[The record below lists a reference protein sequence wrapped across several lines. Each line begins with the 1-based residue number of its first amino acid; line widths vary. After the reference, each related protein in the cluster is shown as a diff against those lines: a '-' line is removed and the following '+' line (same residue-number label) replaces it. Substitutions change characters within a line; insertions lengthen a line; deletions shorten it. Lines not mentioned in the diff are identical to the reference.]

1 LSLLPSSRVANCSK
15 SFERAFTESDM
26 SERKGVLRY
35 CATLVLLVL
44 ALAPMQARGQRAEL
58 EKIIQRR
65 VLPNGLEVIVVENHG
80 VPLAT
85 IEIDVKNGSFTQ
97 SPEFEGLAHMYEHMF
112 FRANSKYPEPN
123 QFWDKASDLGAVFNG
138 TTQEE
143 RVNYYMTVP
152 AEKLADA
159 VHLLASALREPLFRR
174 DELERE
180 RQVVIGEY
188 DRNESSPF
196 FALSRQMDAK
206 LYPGNFSRKDIIG
219 DRQVVLTTTPEK
231 MRSIQKKYYVPNNS
245 VLIVAGDVTPATV
258 FALAERELGQW
269 SRGPD
274 PFATD
279 PIPAIPPLQKSEGL
293 VVEAPVGAVTVQI
306 QWQGPSVGQ
315 DPKST
320 YAADVF
326 SDVLNDP
333 RSQFQQRLV
342 DSGLWQAVGVNYYT
356 LNHTGPITISG
367 QTSPEQFREAL
378 AALYGEIA
386 KFDTPGYYTAEEL
399 EAVKAH
405 RAVTSAFD
413 RERAS
418 GFAHTLGFWWSV
430 ASLEY
435 YMGYVDYMAQQTI
448 ADLRAYARRYILGK
462 PHVTGVLIAPEAR
475 QALRLAPDDLVMA
488 GTR

>member
-1 LSLLPSSRVANCSK
+1 
-15 SFERAFTESDM
+15 M
-26 SERKGVLRY
+26 SERKGVLR
-35 CATLVLLVL
+35 CSATAALLSLVLL
-44 ALAPMQARGQRAEL
+44 ATGAEAQRAEL
-58 EKIIQRR
+58 AKIIQRK
-65 VLPNGLEVIVVENHG
+65 VLANGLEVIVVENHG

-97 SPEFEGLAHMYEHMF
+97 TPQYEGLAHMYEHMF
-112 FRANSKYPEPN
+112 FRADSTFPEPN
-123 QFWDKASDLGAVFNG
+123 QFWDRASDLGAVFNG
-138 TTQEE
+138 TTTEE

-152 AEKLADA
+152 QEKLGDGI
-159 VHLLASALREPLFRR
+159 HLLAAALRAPLFRQ

-196 FALSRQMDAK
+196 FALSRQMDEK

-219 DRQVVLTTTPEK
+219 DRQIILTTTPEK
-231 MRSIQKKYYVPNNS
+231 MRTIQKKYYIPNNS
-245 VLIVAGDVTPATV
+245 AVIVAGDVNPQTV
-258 FALAERELGQW
+258 FSLVERELGQW

-274 PFATD
+274 PFVAD
-279 PIPAIPPLQKSEGL
+279 PIPPIPPLQKSEGV
-293 VVEAPVGAVTVQI
+293 VVEAPVGAVSVLI

-367 QTSPEQFREAL
+367 QTSVEQLRDAL
-378 AALYGEIA
+378 AALYFRRARGGQSP
-386 KFDTPGYYTAEEL
+386 PGGDVGL
-399 EAVKAH
+399 
-405 RAVTSAFD
+405 
-413 RERAS
+413 
-418 GFAHTLGFWWSV
+418 
-430 ASLEY
+430 
-435 YMGYVDYMAQQTI
+435 
-448 ADLRAYARRYILGK
+448 
-462 PHVTGVLIAPEAR
+462 
-475 QALRLAPDDLVMA
+475 
-488 GTR
+488 

>member
-1 LSLLPSSRVANCSK
+1 
-15 SFERAFTESDM
+15 
-26 SERKGVLRY
+26 
-35 CATLVLLVL
+35 
-44 ALAPMQARGQRAEL
+44 MQARGQRAEL
-58 EKIIQRR
+58 EKIIQRK
-65 VLPNGLEVIVVENHG
+65 VLANGLEVIVIENHG

-97 SPEFEGLAHMYEHMF
+97 SPEYAGLAHMYEHMF
-112 FRANSKYPEPN
+112 FKANAKYSEPN
-123 QFWDKASDLGAVFNG
+123 EFWDRASELGAVFNG
-138 TTQEE
+138 STEEE

-152 AEKLADA
+152 AEKLNGAIQL
-159 VHLLASALREPLFRR
+159 VASAIRNPLFRR

-196 FALSRQMDAK
+196 FALKREMDTK
-206 LYPGNFSRKDIIG
+206 LFPGNYSRKNTIG
-219 DRQVVLTTTPEK
+219 DRQIILTTTPEK
-231 MRSIQKKYYVPNNS
+231 MKFIQNKYYVPNNS
-245 VLIVAGDVTPATV
+245 VLIVAGDVNPATV

-269 SRGPD
+269 SRGAD
-274 PFATD
+274 PFVTD
-279 PIPAIPPLQKSEGL
+279 PIPTIPPLQKNEGV
-293 VVEAPVGAVTVQI
+293 VVEAPVGAVTVLV
-306 QWQGPSVGQ
+306 QWQGPSVGG
-315 DPKST
+315 DAKST

-333 RSQFQQRLV
+333 QSQFQQKLV
-342 DSGLWQAVGVNYYT
+342 DSGLWQGVVVNYYT

-367 QTSPEQFREAL
+367 QTSPEQLREAL
-378 AALYGEIA
+378 AALYEEIA
-386 KFDTPGYYTAEEL
+386 KFDTPGYFTSDEL

-413 RERAS
+413 RERSS

-448 ADLRAYARRYILGK
+448 GDLRAYARRYIVGK
-462 PHVTGVLIAPEAR
+462 PHITGVLLAPEVR
-475 QALRLAPDDLVMA
+475 QSLKLAPEDLVMA
-488 GTR
+488 GGR

>member
-1 LSLLPSSRVANCSK
+1 M
-15 SFERAFTESDM
+15 RA
-26 SERKGVLRY
+26 
-35 CATLVLLVL
+35 
-44 ALAPMQARGQRAEL
+44 QAQRAEL
-58 EKIIQRR
+58 DKIIQRK
-65 VLPNGLEVIVVENHG
+65 VLANGLEVIVVENHG

-97 SPEFEGLAHMYEHMF
+97 SPQYEGLAHMYEHMF
-112 FRANSKYPEPN
+112 FRADSTFPEPN
-123 QFWDKASDLGAVFNG
+123 QFYDRASDLGAVFNG
-138 TTQEE
+138 TTEPE
-143 RVNYYMTVP
+143 RVNYYITVP
-152 AEKLADA
+152 AEKLGDG
-159 VHLLASALREPLFRR
+159 VHLLAAALRAPLFRQ

-188 DRNESSPF
+188 DRNESSPY
-196 FALSRQMDAK
+196 FALSREMDAK
-206 LYPGNFSRKDIIG
+206 LYPGNFSRKDVIG
-219 DRQVVLTTTPEK
+219 DRQIVSTTTPEK
-231 MRSIQKKYYVPNNS
+231 MRTIQKKYYIPNNS
-245 VLIVAGDVTPATV
+245 AVIVAGDVNPATV
-258 FALAERELGQW
+258 FSLVERELGQW
-269 SRGPD
+269 SKGAD
-274 PFATD
+274 PFTTD
-279 PIPAIPPLQKSEGL
+279 PIPPIPPLQKSEGL

-326 SDVLNDP
+326 SDVLNDQ
-333 RSQFQQRLV
+333 RSQFQQKLV
-342 DSGLWQAVGVNYYT
+342 DSGLWQSLGVNYYT

-367 QTSPEQFREAL
+367 QTSPDQLRPAL
-378 AALYGEIA
+378 AALYGEIS
-386 KFDTPGYYTAEEL
+386 KFDAPGYFTSDEL

-435 YMGYVDYMAQQTI
+435 YMGYVDNMAQQSLEDVRT
-448 ADLRAYARRYILGK
+448 YARKYIVNK
-462 PHVTGVLIAPEAR
+462 PHITGVLIAPDAR
-475 QALRLAPDDLVMA
+475 QALKLTSGDLVMT

>member
-1 LSLLPSSRVANCSK
+1 
-15 SFERAFTESDM
+15 M
-26 SERKGVLRY
+26 SERKGFLRC
-35 CATLVLLVL
+35 CATLALLAAVL
-44 ALAPMQARGQRAEL
+44 APVQAWGQRAEL
-58 EKIIQRR
+58 EKIIQRK

-85 IEIDVKNGSFTQ
+85 VEIDVKNGSFTQ
-97 SPEFEGLAHMYEHMF
+97 SPEYEGLAHMYEHMF

-123 QFWDKASDLGAVFNG
+123 QFWDRASDLGAVFNG

-152 AEKLADA
+152 AEKLGDA
-159 VHLLASALREPLFRR
+159 VQLLASALRGPLFRR

-206 LYPGNFSRKDIIG
+206 LYPGNFSRKDVIG
-219 DRQVVLTTTPEK
+219 DRQIVSTTTPEK
-231 MRSIQKKYYVPNNS
+231 MRTIQNKYYVPNNS
-245 VLIVAGDVTPATV
+245 VLIVAGDVNPAAV
-258 FALAERELGQW
+258 FELADRELGQW
-269 SRGPD
+269 NRGAD
-274 PFATD
+274 PFVAD
-279 PIPAIPPLQKSEGL
+279 PIPAIPPLQKNEG
-293 VVEAPVGAVTVQI
+293 VIVEAPVGAVTVQI

-333 RSQFQQRLV
+333 QSQFQQKLV

-367 QTSPEQFREAL
+367 QTSPEQLRDAL

-386 KFDTPGYYTAEEL
+386 KFDTPGYFSADEL

-435 YMGYVDYMAQQTI
+435 YMGYVDYMAQQTLG
-448 ADLRAYARRYILGK
+448 DLRAYARRYILGK
-462 PHVTGVLIAPEAR
+462 PHIAGVLIAPDAR
-475 QALRLAPDDLVMA
+475 QSIKLTADDLVTA

>member
-1 LSLLPSSRVANCSK
+1 
-15 SFERAFTESDM
+15 M
-26 SERKGVLRY
+26 SERKGVLRR
-35 CATLVLLVL
+35 CATLAILVSVL
-44 ALAPMQARGQRAEL
+44 APALAWGQRAEL
-58 EKIIQRR
+58 EKIIQRK
-65 VLPNGLEVIVVENHG
+65 VLANGLEVIVVENHG

-85 IEIDVKNGSFTQ
+85 VEIDVKNGSFTQ
-97 SPEFEGLAHMYEHMF
+97 TPEYEGLAHMYEHMF

-123 QFWDKASDLGAVFNG
+123 QFWDRASDLGAVFNG

-152 AEKLADA
+152 AEKLGDA
-159 VHLLASALREPLFRR
+159 IDLLATALRSPLFRR

-196 FALSRQMDAK
+196 FELSRQADAK
-206 LYPGNFSRKDIIG
+206 LYPGNFSRKDVIG
-219 DRQVVLTTTPEK
+219 DRQIVQTTTPEK
-231 MRSIQKKYYVPNNS
+231 MRFIQNKYYIPNNS
-245 VLIVAGDVTPATV
+245 TLIIAGDVNPANV
-258 FALAERELGQW
+258 FALAERALGSW
-269 SRGPD
+269 NRGAD
-274 PFATD
+274 PFVAD
-279 PIPAIPPLQKSEGL
+279 PIPPIPTLQKSEGV
-293 VVEAPVGAVTVQI
+293 VVEAAVGAVTVQV

-326 SDVLNDP
+326 SDVMNDP
-333 RSQFQQRLV
+333 GSQFQQRLV

-367 QTSPEQFREAL
+367 QTSPEHLREAL
-378 AALYGEIA
+378 AALYGEVA
-386 KFDTPGYYTAEEL
+386 KFDTPGYFTSDEL

-435 YMGYVDYMAQQTI
+435 YMGYVDYMAHQTI
-448 ADLRAYARRYILGK
+448 GDLRAYARRYILGK
-462 PHVTGVLIAPEAR
+462 PHITGVLIAPDAR
-475 QALRLAPDDLVMA
+475 QSLKLAPADLVMA
-488 GTR
+488 GTP

>member
-1 LSLLPSSRVANCSK
+1 
-15 SFERAFTESDM
+15 M
-26 SERKGVLRY
+26 SERKGVSCL
-35 CATLVLLVL
+35 CATLLVVLIACL
-44 ALAPMQARGQRAEL
+44 ATRAEAQRAEL
-58 EKIIQRR
+58 TKIIQRK
-65 VLPNGLEVIVVENHG
+65 VLANGLEVIVVENHG

-97 SPEFEGLAHMYEHMF
+97 SPQYEGLAHMYEHMF
-112 FRANSKYPEPN
+112 FRADSTFPEPN
-123 QFWDKASDLGAVFNG
+123 QFWDRASDLGAVFNG
-138 TTQEE
+138 TTEEE

-152 AEKLADA
+152 AEKLSDGM
-159 VHLLASALREPLFRR
+159 HLLAAALRAPLFRQ

-206 LYPGNFSRKDIIG
+206 LYPGNFSRKDVIG
-219 DRQVVLTTTPEK
+219 DRQIVLTTTPEK
-231 MRSIQKKYYVPNNS
+231 MRTIEKKYYVPNNS
-245 VLIVAGDVTPATV
+245 AVIVAGDVNPQTV
-258 FALAERELGQW
+258 FALAERELGSW
-269 SRGPD
+269 NRSAD
-274 PFATD
+274 PFVSD
-279 PIPAIPPLQKSEGL
+279 PIPPIPPLQKSEGV
-293 VVEAPVGAVTVQI
+293 VVEAPVGAVTIQI

-333 RSQFQQRLV
+333 QSQFQQRLV
-342 DSGLWQAVGVNYYT
+342 DSGLWQSIGVNYYT

-367 QTSPEQFREAL
+367 QTSPNQLREAL
-378 AALYGEIA
+378 SALYGEIA
-386 KFDTPGYYTAEEL
+386 KFDTPGYFTSDEL

-435 YMGYVDYMAQQTI
+435 YMGYVDNMAQQSLE
-448 ADLRAYARRYILGK
+448 DLRAYARKYIVGK
-462 PHVTGVLIAPEAR
+462 PHIAGVLIAPDAR
-475 QALRLAPDDLVMA
+475 QSLNLAPGELVMA

>member
-1 LSLLPSSRVANCSK
+1 
-15 SFERAFTESDM
+15 M
-26 SERKGVLRY
+26 SERKGLLRH
-35 CATLVLLVL
+35 CATIAFLLFAISPTSLQAQREEL
-44 ALAPMQARGQRAEL
+44 A
-58 EKIIQRR
+58 KIIQRR
-65 VLPNGLEVIVVENHG
+65 VLANGLEVIVVENHG

-97 SPEFEGLAHMYEHMF
+97 SPQYEGLAHMYEHMF
-112 FRANSKYPEPN
+112 FRADSAFPEPN
-123 QFWDKASDLGAVFNG
+123 QFWDRASDLGAVFNG
-138 TTQEE
+138 TTAEE

-152 AEKLADA
+152 QEKLGDGI
-159 VHLLASALREPLFRR
+159 HLLAAALRAPLFRQ

-196 FALSRQMDAK
+196 FALSREMDAK
-206 LYPGNFSRKDIIG
+206 LYPGNFSRKDVIG
-219 DRQVVLTTTPEK
+219 DRRIVLTTTPEK
-231 MRSIQKKYYVPNNS
+231 MRTIQKKYYIPNNS
-245 VLIVAGDVTPATV
+245 AVIVAGDVNPATV
-258 FALAERELGQW
+258 FSLVERELGQW
-269 SRGPD
+269 PKGPD
-274 PFATD
+274 PFAAD
-279 PIPAIPPLQKSEGL
+279 PIPPIPALSKSEGV
-293 VVEAPVGAVTVQI
+293 VVEAPVGAVTVQV

-333 RSQFQQRLV
+333 RSQFQQKLV

-367 QTSPEQFREAL
+367 QTSAEQLRDAL
-378 AALYGEIA
+378 SVLYGEIA
-386 KFDTPGYYTAEEL
+386 KFDKPDYFTLDEL

-435 YMGYVDYMAQQTI
+435 YMGYVDNMAQQSLD
-448 ADLRAYARRYILGK
+448 DLRAYARKYIVDK
-462 PHVTGVLIAPEAR
+462 PHIAGVLIAPDAR
-475 QALRLAPDDLVMA
+475 RSLRLAPNELLTA

>member
-1 LSLLPSSRVANCSK
+1 M
-15 SFERAFTESDM
+15 RAD
-26 SERKGVLRY
+26 
-35 CATLVLLVL
+35 A
-44 ALAPMQARGQRAEL
+44 QRAEL
-58 EKIIQRR
+58 DKIIQRR
-65 VLPNGLEVIVVENHG
+65 VLANGLEVIVVENHG

-97 SPEFEGLAHMYEHMF
+97 SPQYEGLAHMYEHMF
-112 FRANSKYPEPN
+112 FRADSTFPEPN
-123 QFWDKASDLGAVFNG
+123 QFWDRASDLGAVFNAS
-138 TTQEE
+138 TAEE
-143 RVNYYMTVP
+143 RVNYFMTVP
-152 AEKLADA
+152 AEKLGDG
-159 VHLLASALREPLFRR
+159 VHLLAAALRAPLFRQ

-196 FALSRQMDAK
+196 FALSREMDAK
-206 LYPGNFSRKDIIG
+206 LYPGNFSRKDVIG
-219 DRQVVLTTTPEK
+219 DRQIVSTTTPEK
-231 MRSIQKKYYVPNNS
+231 MRTIQRKYYVPNNS
-245 VLIVAGDVTPATV
+245 AVIVAGDVNPATV
-258 FALAERELGQW
+258 FSLVERELGQW
-269 SRGPD
+269 SRGAD

-326 SDVLNDP
+326 SDVLNDQ
-333 RSQFQQRLV
+333 RSQFQQKLV
-342 DSGLWQAVGVNYYT
+342 DSGLWQSLGVNYYT

-367 QTSPEQFREAL
+367 QTSGEQVRDAL
-378 AALYGEIA
+378 NALYGEIA
-386 KFDTPGYYTAEEL
+386 KFDTPGYFTSDEL

-435 YMGYVDYMAQQTI
+435 YMGYVDSMAQQSLE
-448 ADLRAYARRYILGK
+448 DLRAYARKYIVNK
-462 PHVTGVLIAPEAR
+462 PHITGVLISPDAR
-475 QALRLAPDDLVMA
+475 QALKLTPGDLVMA

>member
-1 LSLLPSSRVANCSK
+1 
-15 SFERAFTESDM
+15 M
-26 SERKGVLRY
+26 SEIKGILRY
-35 CATLVLLVL
+35 RATLALLLLLVFSST
-44 ALAPMQARGQRAEL
+44 AWGQRAEL
-58 EKIIQRR
+58 EKIIQRK
-65 VLPNGLEVIVVENHG
+65 VLSNGLEVIVVENHG

-85 IEIDVKNGSFTQ
+85 VEVNVKNGSFTQ
-97 SPEFEGLAHMYEHMF
+97 PPEYEGLAHMYEHMI
-112 FRANSKYPEPN
+112 FRANSKYRDPG
-123 QFWDKASDLGAVFNG
+123 QFLDRLSELGAVFNG

-152 AEKLADA
+152 ADKTGDA
-159 VHLLASALREPLFRR
+159 IALLAAALREPLFRQ

-196 FALSRQMDAK
+196 FALTQEMDRR
-206 LYPGNFSRKDIIG
+206 LYPGNLSRKNTIGSRQII
-219 DRQVVLTTTPEK
+219 LTTTPEK
-231 MRSIQKKYYVPNNS
+231 MRTIQRKYYVPNNS
-245 VLIVAGDVTPATV
+245 VLIVAGDVNPATV
-258 FALAERELGQW
+258 FALAERELGNW
-269 SRGPD
+269 PRGAD
-274 PFATD
+274 PFVAD
-279 PIPAIPPLQKSEGL
+279 PIPPIPELTKSEG
-293 VVEAPVGAVTVQI
+293 VIVESPVGAVTFLV
-306 QWQGPSVGQ
+306 QWQGPSVGK
-315 DPKST
+315 DPNAT

-333 RSQFQQRLV
+333 RSQFQETLV

-367 QTSPEQFREAL
+367 QTSPEQLRAAV
-378 AALYGEIA
+378 AALYREIA
-386 KFDTPGYYTAEEL
+386 KFNTPGYITLEEL

-435 YMGYVDYMAQQTI
+435 YMGYVDKMAQQTLE
-448 ADLRAYARRYILGK
+448 DLRSYAGRYILGK
-462 PHVTGVLIAPEAR
+462 PHIAGVLIAPEAR
-475 QALRLAPDDLVMA
+475 QTLKLVPEELIGG

>member
-1 LSLLPSSRVANCSK
+1 
-15 SFERAFTESDM
+15 M

-35 CATLVLLVL
+35 CATLVLLL
-44 ALAPMQARGQRAEL
+44 CALLPIGAGAQRAEL
-58 EKIIQRR
+58 EKIIQRK
-65 VLPNGLEVIVVENHG
+65 VLANGLEVIVVENHG

-97 SPEFEGLAHMYEHMF
+97 PPEYEGLAHMYEHMF
-112 FRANSKYPEPN
+112 FKANSNYPELN
-123 QFWDKASDLGAVFNG
+123 QFWDRASNLGGIFNG
-138 TTQEE
+138 TTEEE
-143 RVNYYMTVP
+143 RVNYFMTVP
-152 AEKLADA
+152 TENVGSAIQ
-159 VHLLASALREPLFRR
+159 LLASAIEHPLFRQ

-188 DRNESSPF
+188 DEKESSPF
-196 FALSRQMDAK
+196 FALDQQMKAK
-206 LYPGNFSRKDIIG
+206 LYPGNFSRKNPMG
-219 DRQVVLTTTPEK
+219 DRQIVSTTTPEK
-231 MRSIQKKYYVPNNS
+231 MRTIQNKYYVPNNS
-245 VLIVAGDVTPATV
+245 ALIVAGDVKPATV

-269 SRGPD
+269 SRRGD
-274 PFATD
+274 PFIAD
-279 PIPAIPPLQKSEGL
+279 PIPPIPSLQKSEGV

-333 RSQFQQRLV
+333 QSQFQQRLV
-342 DSGLWQAVGVNYYT
+342 DSGLWQGVIVNYYT

-367 QTSPEQFREAL
+367 QTSVEQLRPAL
-378 AALYGEIA
+378 TALYGEIA
-386 KFDTPGYYTAEEL
+386 KFDTPGYFTSDEL

-435 YMGYVDYMAQQTI
+435 YMGYVDYMAQQSLG
-448 ADLRAYARRYILGK
+448 DLRAYARKYIVGK
-462 PHVTGVLIAPEAR
+462 PHIAGVLIAPDAR
-475 QALRLAPDDLVMA
+475 QSLKLVPGDLVMA
-488 GTR
+488 PR

>member
-1 LSLLPSSRVANCSK
+1 
-15 SFERAFTESDM
+15 
-26 SERKGVLRY
+26 
-35 CATLVLLVL
+35 
-44 ALAPMQARGQRAEL
+44 MQARGQRAEL
-58 EKIIQRR
+58 EKIIQRK
-65 VLPNGLEVIVVENHG
+65 VLANGLEVIVVENHG

-97 SPEFEGLAHMYEHMF
+97 SPEYEGLAHMYEHMF

-138 TTQEE
+138 TTAEE
-143 RVNYYMTVP
+143 RVNYYITVP
-152 AEKLADA
+152 AEKLVDA
-159 VHLLASALREPLFRR
+159 VQLLATALREPLFRR

-219 DRQVVLTTTPEK
+219 DRQIVLTTTPEK
-231 MRSIQKKYYVPNNS
+231 MRTIQQKYYVPNNS
-245 VLIVAGDVTPATV
+245 VMIVAGDVNPATV
-258 FALAERELGQW
+258 FGLVESELGHW
-269 SRGPD
+269 SRGAD

-279 PIPAIPPLQKSEGL
+279 PIPPIPPLQKSEGL

-333 RSQFQQRLV
+333 QSQFQQRLV
-342 DSGLWQAVGVNYYT
+342 DSGLWQGVGVNYYT

-367 QTSPEQFREAL
+367 QTSPEQLREAIT
-378 AALYGEIA
+378 ALYGEIA
-386 KFDTPGYYTAEEL
+386 KFDSPGYFTSDEL

-435 YMGYVDYMAQQTI
+435 YMGYVDYMAQQTMG
-448 ADLRAYARRYILGK
+448 DLRAYARRYIIGK
-462 PHVTGVLIAPEAR
+462 AHISGVLIAPEAR
-475 QALRLAPDDLVMA
+475 QALKLAPGDLVMT

>member
-1 LSLLPSSRVANCSK
+1 M
-15 SFERAFTESDM
+15 RAW
-26 SERKGVLRY
+26 
-35 CATLVLLVL
+35 
-44 ALAPMQARGQRAEL
+44 GQRAEL
-58 EKIIQRR
+58 EKIIQRK
-65 VLPNGLEVIVVENHG
+65 VLANGLEVIVVENHG

-97 SPEFEGLAHMYEHMF
+97 TPEYEGLAHMYEHMF
-112 FRANSKYPEPN
+112 FQANSKYPELN
-123 QFWDKASDLGAVFNG
+123 QFWDRASELGAVFNG
-138 TTQEE
+138 TTDVED
-143 RVNYYMTVP
+143 VSYYMTVP
-152 AEKLADA
+152 AEKLSDA
-159 VHLLASALREPLFRR
+159 IQLISSAIQAPLFRR

-196 FALSRQMDAK
+196 FALERQMETK
-206 LYPGNFSRKDIIG
+206 LFPGNYSRKNTIG
-219 DRQVVLTTTPEK
+219 DRQIILTTTPEK
-231 MRSIQKKYYVPNNS
+231 MRFIQTKYYVPNNS
-245 VLIVAGDVTPATV
+245 VLIVSGDVNPATV
-258 FALAERELGQW
+258 FAVAERELGQW
-269 SRGPD
+269 KRGAD

-279 PIPAIPPLQKSEGL
+279 PVPAIPSLLKSEGV
-293 VVEAPVGAVTVQI
+293 VVEAPVGAVTVLM
-306 QWQGPSVGQ
+306 QWQGPSVGA

-342 DSGLWQAVGVNYYT
+342 DSGLWQGVTVNYWT

-367 QTSPEQFREAL
+367 QTSPEQLREAI

-386 KFDTPGYYTAEEL
+386 KFDTPGYFTSDEL

-448 ADLRAYARRYILGK
+448 GDLRAYARRYILAK
-462 PHVTGVLIAPEAR
+462 PHITGVLIAPEAR
-475 QALRLAPDDLVMA
+475 QSLKLAPEDLLTA

>member
-1 LSLLPSSRVANCSK
+1 MLL
-15 SFERAFTESDM
+15 AF
-26 SERKGVLRY
+26 
-35 CATLVLLVL
+35 AL
-44 ALAPMQARGQRAEL
+44 ALAPAPVRGQRAEL
-58 EKIIQRR
+58 EKIVQRK
-65 VLPNGLEVIVVENHG
+65 VLANGLEVIVVENHG

-97 SPEFEGLAHMYEHMF
+97 TPEYEGLAHMYEHMF

-123 QFWDKASDLGAVFNG
+123 QFWDRASDLGAVFNG

-152 AEKLADA
+152 AEKLADGIQ
-159 VHLLASALREPLFRR
+159 LLATALRGPLFRR

-188 DRNESSPF
+188 DRNQSSPF
-196 FALSRQMDAK
+196 FELSRQMDAK
-206 LYPGNFSRKDIIG
+206 LYPGNFSRKDVIG
-219 DRQVVLTTTPEK
+219 DRQIVLTTTPEK
-231 MRSIQKKYYVPNNS
+231 MRTIQNKYYIPNNS
-245 VLIVAGDVTPATV
+245 ALIVAGDVNPATV
-258 FALAERELGQW
+258 FALVERELGQW
-269 SRGPD
+269 NRGAD
-274 PFATD
+274 PFASD
-279 PIPAIPPLQKSEGL
+279 PIPPIPHLQKNEAV
-293 VVEAPVGAVTVQI
+293 VVEAPVGAVTAQV
-306 QWQGPSVGQ
+306 QWQGPSVGE

-333 RSQFQQRLV
+333 RSQLQQRLV
-342 DSGLWQAVGVNYYT
+342 DTGLWQSVGVNYYT

-367 QTSPEQFREAL
+367 QTSPEHLREAL
-378 AALYGEIA
+378 SALYGEIA
-386 KFDTPGYYTAEEL
+386 KFDTPGYFTSDEL
-399 EAVKAH
+399 EAVQAH
-405 RAVTSAFD
+405 RTVTSAFD

-435 YMGYVDYMAQQTI
+435 YMGYVDHMAQQTVG
-448 ADLRAYARRYILGK
+448 DLRAYARRYIVGK
-462 PHVTGVLIAPEAR
+462 PHIAGVLIAPDAR
-475 QALRLAPDDLVMA
+475 QALKLGPQDLEMT

>member
-1 LSLLPSSRVANCSK
+1 
-15 SFERAFTESDM
+15 M
-26 SERKGVLRY
+26 SERKGILRY
-35 CATLVLLVL
+35 CATLALLIFLVSS
-44 ALAPMQARGQRAEL
+44 RTVWGQRAEL
-58 EKIIQRR
+58 EKIIQRK
-65 VLPNGLEVIVVENHG
+65 VLSNGLEVIVVENHG

-85 IEIDVKNGSFTQ
+85 VEVNVKNGSFTQ
-97 SPEFEGLAHMYEHMF
+97 SPEFEGLAHMYEHMI
-112 FRANSKYPEPN
+112 FRANSRYPDPS
-123 QFWDKASDLGAVFNG
+123 QFLDRMSDLGAVFNG

-143 RVNYYMTVP
+143 RVNYYLTVP
-152 AEKLADA
+152 ADKTGDA
-159 VHLLASALREPLFRR
+159 IALLAAALREPLFRQ

-196 FALSRQMDAK
+196 FALTQQMDAR
-206 LYPGNFSRKDIIG
+206 LYPGSSSRKNTIGNRQII
-219 DRQVVLTTTPEK
+219 LSTTPEK
-231 MRSIQKKYYVPNNS
+231 MRTIQRKYYVPNNS
-245 VLIVAGDVTPATV
+245 VLIVAGDVNPATV
-258 FALAERELGQW
+258 FALAERELGSW
-269 SRGPD
+269 KRGED
-274 PFATD
+274 PFVSD
-279 PIPAIPPLQKSEGL
+279 PIPPIPALTRSEGL
-293 VVEAPVGAVTVQI
+293 IVESPVGAVTFLV
-306 QWQGPSVGQ
+306 QWQGPSVGK
-315 DPKST
+315 DPNAT

-367 QTSPEQFREAL
+367 QTSPDQLREAL
-378 AALYGEIA
+378 KALYGEIA
-386 KFDTPGYYTAEEL
+386 KFTTPGYFTLEEL

-435 YMGYVDYMAQQTI
+435 YMGYVDNMAQQTLE
-448 ADLRAYARRYILGK
+448 DLRSYARRYIIGR
-462 PHVTGVLIAPEAR
+462 PHIAGVLIAPEAR
-475 QALRLAPDDLVMA
+475 QALRLTSEELI
-488 GTR
+488 GGGRR

>member
-1 LSLLPSSRVANCSK
+1 
-15 SFERAFTESDM
+15 
-26 SERKGVLRY
+26 
-35 CATLVLLVL
+35 
-44 ALAPMQARGQRAEL
+44 MQAWGQRAEL
-58 EKIIQRR
+58 EKIIKRK
-65 VLPNGLEVIVVENHG
+65 VLANGLEVIVVENHG

-97 SPEFEGLAHMYEHMF
+97 SPEYEGLAHMYEHMF
-112 FRANSKYPEPN
+112 FKANSRYSEPN
-123 QFWDKASDLGAVFNG
+123 QFWDRASELGAVFNG
-138 TTQEE
+138 STDVEV
-143 RVNYYMTVP
+143 VNYYMTVP

-159 VHLLASALREPLFRR
+159 IQLAASAIRTPLFRR

-196 FALSRQMDAK
+196 FGLDREMKKK
-206 LYPGNFSRKDIIG
+206 LFPGNYSRKNTIG
-219 DRQVVLTTTPEK
+219 DRQIVLTTTPEK
-231 MRSIQKKYYVPNNS
+231 MRFIQNKYYVPNNS
-245 VLIVAGDVTPATV
+245 ALIVAGDVDPNKV
-258 FALAERELGQW
+258 FELAERELGSW

-274 PFATD
+274 PFVTD
-279 PIPAIPPLQKSEGL
+279 PIPPIPALQKSEGL
-293 VVEAPVGAVTVQI
+293 VVEAPVSAVSVMV
-306 QWQGPSVGQ
+306 QWQGPSVGA

-333 RSQFQQRLV
+333 RSQFQQKLV
-342 DSGLWQAVGVNYYT
+342 DSGLWQGVGVNYWT

-367 QTSPEQFREAL
+367 QTSPEQLLEAL
-378 AALYGEIA
+378 SVLYAEIE
-386 KFDTPGYYTAEEL
+386 KFDAPGYFTEDEL

-413 RERAS
+413 RERSS

-435 YMGYVDYMAQQTI
+435 YMGYVDLMAQQTI
-448 ADLRAYARRYILGK
+448 GDLRAYARRYIVSK
-462 PHVTGVLIAPEAR
+462 PRITGILISPQAR
-475 QALRLAPDDLVMA
+475 QALKLAPENLVTA
-488 GTR
+488 GMR